1 MTIKERLNAI
11 PANAYLIV
19 FLGIFA
25 ITTLFTYFL
34 HEDALMLEKQ
44 IASRQK
50 DVGIMLQLRDSYEVK
65 KRASERAPRGTER
78 PGGLSLALIE
88 DIVAKSF
95 AGGRLASLQPTTTK
109 EKGGQKMSVEVK
121 VTGAPLG
128 EVVSF
133 IKATEGG
140 GLAVGRL
147 RLSLPEANP
156 MTLDVQATIIE
167 RRSNG

>member
-1 MTIKERLNAI
+1 MTIRERLNTI
-11 PANAYLIV
+11 PANAYLII

-25 ITTLFTYFL
+25 ITALFTYFL
-34 HEDALMLEKQ
+34 HGDALTLEKQ
-44 IASRQK
+44 IASKQK
-50 DVGIMLQLRDSYEVK
+50 DVGMMLQLRDSYEVK
-65 KRASERAPRGTER
+65 KRASDRVPRGTEQQR
-78 PGGLSLALIE
+78 LSLALIE
-88 DIVAKSF
+88 DIVTKSF
-95 AGGRLASLQPTTTK
+95 VGGKLASLQPTATK

-121 VTGAPLG
+121 ITGAPLG
-128 EVVSF
+128 EVISF

-156 MTLDVQATIIE
+156 TTLDVQATIIE